1 MEDST
6 EALKLKDDY
15 IKAYHRRGKAYAALN
30 KFELAIRDFQYILE
44 KEPHNKDAMQEVKS
58 ARKKLDDKLLKVK
71 QDVQFVRVPIEEESE
86 EDDNQVAQDAL
97 KLLGQTFEEEAK
109 KDIIK
114 EVGSKDTDN
123 WWKKGSENMNYDD
136 YKVEPVKEEEKF
148 HRVQIEEDDEDEE
161 EEVKNEMQLIEEVAK
176 QAEEK
181 ALAQK
186 KAVEESTLKY
196 QKEQEISI

>member
-1 MEDST
+1 MEDSN

>member
-1 MEDST
+1 MEDSN

-176 QAEEK
+176 KAEEK

>member
-1 MEDST
+1 MEDSN

-30 KFELAIRDFQYILE
+30 KFERAIRDFQYILE

-114 EVGSKDTDN
+114 EVGSKDNDN